1 MCFVPAAFYYPYGPP
16 VIEWI
21 FATLCGFQILSHTFV
36 AAKLR
41 LAKVAG
47 NQTDPISTSKNKLK
61 HEVSIDA

>member
-1 MCFVPAAFYYPYGPP
+1 LAIWHEFVPAAFYYPYGPP

-36 AAKLR
+36 AAK
-41 LAKVAG
+41 VAG
-47 NQTDPISTSKNKLK
+47 NQTAPISTRKNKLK